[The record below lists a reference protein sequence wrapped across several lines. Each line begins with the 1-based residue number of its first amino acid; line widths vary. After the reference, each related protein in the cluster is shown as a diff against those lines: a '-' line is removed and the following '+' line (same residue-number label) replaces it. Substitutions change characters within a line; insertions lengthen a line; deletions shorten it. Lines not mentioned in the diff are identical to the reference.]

1 MCVVLSL
8 CVSGCGL
15 IACVFHVGWLG
26 FVGLICFRLGVGFDV
41 VWCDWLVSV

>member
-1 MCVVLSL
+1 MCFML
-8 CVSGCGL
+8 
-15 IACVFHVGWLG
+15 VGWV